1 MKTSRRRFPLSTT
14 AAAVTRAGHS
24 ARLTTPP
31 NVPVMHIDVHR
42 IGCPGAYGNS
52 AIRTPAIDAPAAGG
66 VFK

>member
-1 MKTSRRRFPLSTT
+1 
-14 AAAVTRAGHS
+14 
-24 ARLTTPP
+24 
-31 NVPVMHIDVHR
+31 MHIDVHR